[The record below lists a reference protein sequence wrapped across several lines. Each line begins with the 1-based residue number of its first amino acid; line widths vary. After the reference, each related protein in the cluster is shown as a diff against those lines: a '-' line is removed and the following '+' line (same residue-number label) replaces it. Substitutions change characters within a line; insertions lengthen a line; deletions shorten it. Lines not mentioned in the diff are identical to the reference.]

1 MTESTPTRAEVV
13 LAAWQR
19 HVAQTPETPYVRGT
33 AYGAVSITAMTGE
46 SRAVNVWTGGDPDL
60 DPPTFRVTEPP
71 LQVGT
76 GDAAR
81 EDPLAAL
88 AEIIGQHGGASV
100 VRRGRRSR
108 G

>member
-1 MTESTPTRAEVV
+1 MTDTPTRAEVV

-19 HVAQTPETPYVRGT
+19 HVEQMPDTPYVRGT
-33 AYGAVSITAMTGE
+33 SHGTLTITAITGHP
-46 SRAVNVWTGGDPDL
+46 RAVEVWTGGDPDL
-60 DPPTFRVTEPP
+60 DPPAYRVTEPP
-71 LQVGT
+71 LMVGT

-88 AEIIGQHGGASV
+88 AEVIAQHGGAASA
-100 VRRGRRSR
+100 RRNRRTR